1 MSWRDR
7 LQRGSFRGFDF
18 LTDSHEAKGGRRLVV
33 HEFPG
38 ADEPIVEDLGG
49 KAREWRVVAYF
60 IGADYDRERNGFL
73 ALLAE
78 GVADWLTHPWLGKV
92 WARAREWSV
101 SESNERGGY
110 AAVSID
116 FVAGGRAPYV
126 PDVDKVDAAIDR
138 VRRTRDAIAADFSL
152 APMPLDVM
160 TRFRA
165 QVSNAVEGLRT
176 VIALTALPVAQ
187 AGTVVAAIQGVK
199 GDLATL
205 LATPAAYAAALASLA
220 DTISNV
226 QGLTDPQRVRAVAR
240 LAQVAKRTAAEAT
253 PAGTNTAREATVRA
267 RMVATAAVDLAL
279 ADYTTAA
286 ARDAAQ
292 AGAVGVLDVLLPAMP
307 DALFETTWELRT
319 GVIEALASQDLDP
332 AQVRDVVSAT
342 PAVVLAHRL
351 DADEDVFNAT
361 NGVRHPLFVQGR
373 VHG

>member
-160 TRFRA
+160 TRFRS

-187 AGTVVAAIQGVK
+187 ASTVISSIQGIK

-205 LATPAAYAAALASLA
+205 LATPASYAAALASLA
-220 DTISNV
+220 DTIGNV

-240 LAQVAKRTAAEAT
+240 LAQVAKRTAAEAV
-253 PAGTNTAREATVRA
+253 PAGSNTAREATVRA

-292 AGAVGVLDVLLPAMP
+292 AGAVGVLDVLLPTMP

-319 GVIEALASQDLDP
+319 GVIEALASQALDP